1 MSVPPKT
8 ALLTGTLTL
17 FTTCAFASGD
27 GAVSPYAYEL
37 TEFLGLPITNAMF
50 TGWVLSIL
58 LILAIRLMVGR
69 ATLIPKAGQA
79 MVEGLVQWVYD
90 TMAPIVGKRLIK
102 KVFPL
107 LLCLFTYILIMN
119 WSGLLPG
126 VGTFGHFV
134 PTEEIS
140 QMEALHL
147 EEEGQLVKEVD
158 GKYYEGHFN
167 YFFRP
172 VNSDL
177 NTTLALSIISFIAWI
192 WFVFKYVGVNALRHD
207 LFGNKADKK
216 EVPAAIYFVLFG
228 VFFGVGIIEVLSIF
242 FRLVSLPFRLFGNVF
257 GGENLLTSMH
267 GMFEWILPVPFYF
280 LEILIGFV
288 QALVFTLLTAVYI
301 GLICN
306 HEGPE
311 EHAKANAN
319 AH

>member
-1 MSVPPKT
+1 MSVPMKT
-8 ALLTGTLTL
+8 AALAGTFSLLTTS
-17 FTTCAFASGD
+17 AFASG
-27 GAVSPYAYEL
+27 GAVSPYAYEI
-37 TEFLGLPITNAMF
+37 TEIFGLPITNAMV
-50 TGWVLSIL
+50 TGWVLSL
-58 LILAIRLMVGR
+58 LVIIVIRLMVGR
-69 ATLIPKAGQA
+69 ATLIPGAGQA
-79 MVEGLVQWVYD
+79 MVEGLIGWVYD

-107 LLCLFTYILIMN
+107 LLCLFTYILLMN

-134 PTEEIS
+134 PTHEIS
-140 QMEALHL
+140 AEQIAEAQAAG
-147 EEEGQLVKEVD
+147 EQVKQVD
-158 GKYYEGHFN
+158 GHYYEGHFK
-167 YFFRP
+167 YYFRP

-177 NTTLALSIISFIAWI
+177 NTTLALSIISFVAWL
-192 WFVFKYVGVNALRHD
+192 WYVFRYVGVKMLIYD

-216 EVPAAIYFVLFG
+216 EVPPAIYVMLFG
-228 VFFGVGIIEVLSIF
+228 IFFGVGIIEVLSIG

-267 GMFEWILPVPFYF
+267 GMFEWVLPVPFYF

-306 HEGPE
+306 HDSAE
-311 EHAKANAN
+311 EHAH

>member
-1 MSVPPKT
+1 
-8 ALLTGTLTL
+8 
-17 FTTCAFASGD
+17 
-27 GAVSPYAYEL
+27 
-37 TEFLGLPITNAMF
+37 MF
-50 TGWVLSIL
+50 TGWALSLL
-58 LILAIRLMVGR
+58 LIVVVRLMVGR
-69 ATLIPKAGQA
+69 PQLVPARGQA
-79 MVEGLVQWVYD
+79 MVEGLIQWVYD
-90 TMAPIVGKRLIK
+90 IMAPIVGKKVIK
-102 KVFPL
+102 PVFPL

-134 PTEEIS
+134 PEHEIT
-140 QMEALHL
+140 MEQATDMQHSGAIVR
-147 EEEGQLVKEVD
+147 EID
-158 GKYYEGHFN
+158 GKYYDGHFH

-177 NTTLALSIISFIAWI
+177 NTTLALAIISFLAWI
-192 WFVFKYVGVNALRHD
+192 WFVLKYAGVKLLLFD

-216 EVPAAIYFVLFG
+216 EVPGYIYVPLFG
-228 VFFGVGIIEVLSIF
+228 VFLGVGLIEVISILS
-242 FRLVSLPFRLFGNVF
+242 RLVSLPFRLFGNVF

-267 GMFEWILPVPFYF
+267 GMFAWVLPVPFYF

-306 HEGPE
+306 HDSAD
-311 EHAKANAN
+311 EHAH